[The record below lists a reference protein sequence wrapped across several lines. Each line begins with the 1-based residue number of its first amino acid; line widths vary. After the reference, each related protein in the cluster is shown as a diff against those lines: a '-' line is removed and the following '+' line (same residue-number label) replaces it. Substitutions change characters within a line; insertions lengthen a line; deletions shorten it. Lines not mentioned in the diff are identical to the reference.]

1 MDTSRIDICY
11 RPLRIAWA
19 IHSTDRE
26 AFREAVRLTH
36 TMWGGRFNPIVL
48 VDQPEEARETIEAF
62 RADFVIPR
70 GTAEQVT
77 NFPTQFPHLIN
88 PLLPKDLFLRHPGQT
103 TRAHVLDMHNAL
115 LQWRD
120 TSEWKSFTSEGAMQ
134 IPCWAN
140 DDPLA
145 DALLVQFGAYPDAAS
160 IGIDY
165 YEMLN
170 QAALAIQLQIQR
182 DRPLPVEL
190 HSQPN
195 LSYLSRVL
203 NQTDG
208 TRRRSAGYRSPARP
222 YKDGLNHLPESE
234 H

>member
-1 MDTSRIDICY
+1 
-11 RPLRIAWA
+11 
-19 IHSTDRE
+19 
-26 AFREAVRLTH
+26 
-36 TMWGGRFNPIVL
+36 
-48 VDQPEEARETIEAF
+48 
-62 RADFVIPR
+62 
-70 GTAEQVT
+70 
-77 NFPTQFPHLIN
+77 
-88 PLLPKDLFLRHPGQT
+88 
-103 TRAHVLDMHNAL
+103 
-115 LQWRD
+115 
-120 TSEWKSFTSEGAMQ
+120 MQ
-134 IPCWAN
+134 IPCWAD

-145 DALLVQFGAYPDAAS
+145 DAFLVQFGAYPDAAS